1 MPLIWRPPLGL
12 PLASRRAINHSRA
25 FWELKAEQVMDRVFS
40 NAAQA
45 YRHPPGLASPTEA
58 AASEPMIEVEVRE
71 EPSPSPTPSR
81 PGRSPW
87 RAGSFWTARP
97 ARSAGTPRP
106 GPWPRSGRWAA
117 WTQASSPQL
126 KLVALGSLA
135 VLTGAA
141 SVVCWHGWNQAS
153 LDLRQERTLWLLER
167 LKGLGTADGTSNQAS
182 RSGQP
187 GSTSSPTDPKE
198 NSSTTKAAEGSA
210 EGSTASA
217 VPPPPPDEPWI
228 QQLAQLP
235 GALLPGSRQPEVLKV
250 PVTGP
255 LNRPAPAAS
264 GSPAAASTPSRPAPA
279 AQGSSPELVGV
290 VQVAGRPGSAIFQ
303 VGSSSTN
310 ALVGEQI
317 GSSGWRLVATGA
329 DSAVI
334 ERGGVQR
341 RIAIS
346 SGF

>member
-1 MPLIWRPPLGL
+1 M
-12 PLASRRAINHSRA
+12 ATRRAINHSRA

-45 YRHPPGLASPTEA
+45 YPHPPERPTASEA

-71 EPSPSPTPSR
+71 EPSPAAESSR
-81 PGRSPW
+81 RGGPW
-87 RAGSFWTARP
+87 RPASFWTAGP
-97 ARSAGTPRP
+97 ARSAGSPRP
-106 GPWPRSGRWAA
+106 GPWPGSRRLAA
-117 WTQASSPQL
+117 WNQATHPQH
-126 KLVALGSLA
+126 KLLALGSLA
-135 VLTGAA
+135 VLTGTA

-167 LKGLGTADGTSNQAS
+167 LKGLDAADPSGAQAS
-182 RSGQP
+182 SASAP
-187 GSTSSPTDPKE
+187 GSPDAKASGDP
-198 NSSTTKAAEGSA
+198 AALKDNAAGSA
-210 EGSTASA
+210 PSS

-235 GALLPGSRQPEVLKV
+235 GALLPGTRQPEVLRV
-250 PVTGP
+250 PVSGP
-255 LNRPAPAAS
+255 LNRPAPPAS
-264 GSPAAASTPSRPAPA
+264 GSASPVGRQSPA

-303 VGSSSTN
+303 LGSSSTN
-310 ALVGEQI
+310 ALVGELI
-317 GSSGWRLVATGA
+317 GSSGWRLVATA
-329 DSAVI
+329 TDSAVI

-346 SGF
+346 NGF

>member
-1 MPLIWRPPLGL
+1 MLLLVTRH
-12 PLASRRAINHSRA
+12 AINHSRA

-40 NAAQA
+40 NAAQT
-45 YRHPPGLASPTEA
+45 YPHPSRVPTPLEA

-71 EPSPSPTPSR
+71 EPSPAAESSRTRGPWRGPSFWTGGPARAAGSPR
-81 PGRSPW
+81 PGRWP
-87 RAGSFWTARP
+87 GSARL
-97 ARSAGTPRP
+97 
-106 GPWPRSGRWAA
+106 AA
-117 WTQASSPQL
+117 WNQATHPQH
-126 KLVALGSLA
+126 KLLALGSLA

-141 SVVCWHGWNQAS
+141 SLVCWHGWNQAS

-167 LKGLGTADGTSNQAS
+167 LKGLDTATPSGTTASGT
-182 RSGQP
+182 
-187 GSTSSPTDPKE
+187 TSSGALTSGTKTSSDP
-198 NSSTTKAAEGSA
+198 AASQDNA
-210 EGSTASA
+210 ATSTAST

-235 GALLPGSRQPEVLKV
+235 GALLPGSRQSEVLRV
-250 PVTGP
+250 PVSGP
-255 LNRPAPAAS
+255 LNRPAPPATGSAAS
-264 GSPAAASTPSRPAPA
+264 ASPAGRQAPV
-279 AQGSSPELVGV
+279 AQGSAPELVGV

-303 VGSSSTN
+303 LGSSSTN
-310 ALVGEQI
+310 ALVGELI
-317 GSSGWRLVATGA
+317 GSSGWRLVATAA

>member
-1 MPLIWRPPLGL
+1 VAWV
-12 PLASRRAINHSRA
+12 
-25 FWELKAEQVMDRVFS
+25 Q
-40 NAAQA
+40 
-45 YRHPPGLASPTEA
+45 T
-58 AASEPMIEVEVRE
+58 
-71 EPSPSPTPSR
+71 TP
-81 PGRSPW
+81 
-87 RAGSFWTARP
+87 
-97 ARSAGTPRP
+97 
-106 GPWPRSGRWAA
+106 
-117 WTQASSPQL
+117 PQL
-126 KLVALGSLA
+126 KLLALGSLA
-135 VLTGAA
+135 MLTGAA
-141 SVVCWHGWNQAS
+141 SLVCWHGWNQAS

-167 LKGLGTADGTSNQAS
+167 LKGLGSADASGSQAS
-182 RSGQP
+182 RPSQP
-187 GSTSSPTDPKE
+187 SSTNTPTDPEE
-198 NSSTTKAAEGSA
+198 NTAATTPAEGP
-210 EGSTASA
+210 TASA

-235 GALLPGSRQPEVLKV
+235 GALLPGSRQSEVLKV

-264 GSPAAASTPSRPAPA
+264 GSPATASTPSRPAPA
-279 AQGSSPELVGV
+279 SQGNSPELVGV
-290 VQVAGRPGSAIFQ
+290 VQAAGRPGSAIFQ

-317 GSSGWRLVATGA
+317 GSSGWRLVATAA

>member
-1 MPLIWRPPLGL
+1 M
-12 PLASRRAINHSRA
+12 SRRAINHSRA

-45 YRHPPGLASPTEA
+45 YRHAPAQATPAGA
-58 AASEPMIEVEVRE
+58 AANEPMIEVEVRE
-71 EPSPSPTPSR
+71 EPSPATTPSR
-81 PGRSPW
+81 PGEPGVGR
-87 RAGSFWTARP
+87 SFWTARP
-97 ARSAGTPRP
+97 ARPAGTPRP
-106 GPWPRSGRWAA
+106 GPRPGSGRWVA
-117 WTQASSPQL
+117 WTQASQPQL
-126 KLVALGSLA
+126 KLLALGSLA
-135 VLTGAA
+135 VLTGTA
-141 SVVCWHGWNQAS
+141 SLVCWHGWNQAS

-167 LKGLGTADGTSNQAS
+167 LKGLGTADAAGSQAS
-182 RSGQP
+182 RPSQP
-187 GSTSSPTDPKE
+187 SSTGAPTDPKG
-198 NSSTTKAAEGSA
+198 NTSASTPEA
-210 EGSTASA
+210 GSTAGT

-250 PVTGP
+250 PVSGP

-264 GSPAAASTPSRPAPA
+264 GNPAPAGTFNRPAPV
-279 AQGSSPELVGV
+279 AQGNSPELVGV

-310 ALVGEQI
+310 ALVGQPI
-317 GSSGWRLVATGA
+317 GSSGWRLVATA
-329 DSAVI
+329 TDAAVI

>member
-1 MPLIWRPPLGL
+1 M
-12 PLASRRAINHSRA
+12 ATRRAINHSRA
-25 FWELKAEQVMDRVFS
+25 FWELKAEQVMDRVFR

-45 YRHPPGLASPTEA
+45 YPHPSGLPTPAEA

-71 EPSPSPTPSR
+71 EPSPAAKSSRRGGPSR
-81 PGRSPW
+81 GGPGRGGPW
-87 RAGSFWTARP
+87 RGASFWTAGP
-97 ARSAGTPRP
+97 ARSAGSPQP
-106 GPWPRSGRWAA
+106 GRWPGSRRLAA
-117 WTQASSPQL
+117 WNQATHPQH
-126 KLVALGSLA
+126 KLLALGSLA

-141 SVVCWHGWNQAS
+141 SLVCWNGWNQAS

-167 LKGLGTADGTSNQAS
+167 LKGLDTADRSGVQAS
-182 RSGQP
+182 SANPAGSP
-187 GSTSSPTDPKE
+187 GAQTSTDPAAPKQ
-198 NSSTTKAAEGSA
+198 NAAPSASSS
-210 EGSTASA
+210 

-235 GALLPGSRQPEVLKV
+235 GALLPGSRQPEVLRV
-250 PVTGP
+250 PVNGP
-255 LNRPAPAAS
+255 LNRPAPPAS
-264 GSPAAASTPSRPAPA
+264 GSAPSANPAGRPSPA

-303 VGSSSTN
+303 LGSSSTN
-310 ALVGEQI
+310 ALVGELI
-317 GSSGWRLVATGA
+317 GSSGWRLVATAA

-346 SGF
+346 NGF

>member
-1 MPLIWRPPLGL
+1 ML
-12 PLASRRAINHSRA
+12 LATRRAINHSRA

-45 YRHPPGLASPTEA
+45 YPHPPERPTASEA

-71 EPSPSPTPSR
+71 EPSPAAESSR
-81 PGRSPW
+81 RGGPW
-87 RAGSFWTARP
+87 RAASFWTGGP
-97 ARSAGTPRP
+97 ARSAGSPRP
-106 GPWPRSGRWAA
+106 GPWPGSRRLAA
-117 WTQASSPQL
+117 WNQATHPQH
-126 KLVALGSLA
+126 KLLALGSLA

-167 LKGLGTADGTSNQAS
+167 LKGLDVADSSGAQAS
-182 RSGQP
+182 KANPP
-187 GSTSSPTDPKE
+187 GSLDAKTSSD
-198 NSSTTKAAEGSA
+198 SAALKDNAAGSA
-210 EGSTASA
+210 SSS

-235 GALLPGSRQPEVLKV
+235 GALLPGTRQPEVLRV
-250 PVTGP
+250 PVSGP
-255 LNRPAPAAS
+255 LNRPAPPAS
-264 GSPAAASTPSRPAPA
+264 GSASSASPAGRPAPA
-279 AQGSSPELVGV
+279 TQANAPELVGV

-303 VGSSSTN
+303 LGSNSTN
-310 ALVGEQI
+310 ALVGELI
-317 GSSGWRLVATGA
+317 GSSGWRLVATAA

-346 SGF
+346 NGF

>member
-1 MPLIWRPPLGL
+1 
-12 PLASRRAINHSRA
+12 
-25 FWELKAEQVMDRVFS
+25 MDRVFS

-45 YRHPPGLASPTEA
+45 YPHPPELPTASEA
-58 AASEPMIEVEVRE
+58 SASEPMIEVEVRE
-71 EPSPSPTPSR
+71 EPSPAAESSR
-81 PGRSPW
+81 RGGPW
-87 RAGSFWTARP
+87 RPASFWTAGP
-97 ARSAGTPRP
+97 ARSAGSPQP
-106 GPWPRSGRWAA
+106 GRWPGFRRLAA
-117 WTQASSPQL
+117 WNQATHPQH
-126 KLVALGSLA
+126 KLLALGSVA

-167 LKGLGTADGTSNQAS
+167 LKGLDVADSSGAPAS
-182 RSGQP
+182 KANPP
-187 GSTSSPTDPKE
+187 GSLDAKTSSD
-198 NSSTTKAAEGSA
+198 SAALKDNGAGSA
-210 EGSTASA
+210 SSS

-235 GALLPGSRQPEVLKV
+235 GALLPGTRQPEVLRV
-250 PVTGP
+250 PVSGP
-255 LNRPAPAAS
+255 LNRPAPPAS
-264 GSPAAASTPSRPAPA
+264 GSASPAGRQAPA
-279 AQGSSPELVGV
+279 AQGSAPELVGV

-303 VGSSSTN
+303 LGTSSTN
-310 ALVGEQI
+310 ALVGELI
-317 GSSGWRLVATGA
+317 GSSGWRLIATAA

>member
-1 MPLIWRPPLGL
+1 M
-12 PLASRRAINHSRA
+12 ASRRAINHSRA
-25 FWELKAEQVMDRVFS
+25 FWDLKAEQVMDRVFS

-45 YRHPPGLASPTEA
+45 YRHPPGIPSAAEA

-71 EPSPSPTPSR
+71 EPSPSPPPAR
-81 PGRSPW
+81 PGGPW
-87 RAGSFWTARP
+87 SVASFWTAGL
-97 ARSAGTPRP
+97 ARSAESQQSRP
-106 GPWPRSGRWAA
+106 WSGSGRWAA
-117 WTQASSPQL
+117 WNRATPPQL
-126 KLVALGSLA
+126 KLLALGSLA

-141 SVVCWHGWNQAS
+141 SLVCWHGWNQAS

-167 LKGLGTADGTSNQAS
+167 LKGLGTPDPNGAQAS
-182 RSGQP
+182 SASPPGASGSP
-187 GSTSSPTDPKE
+187 TSPDLAATKDAAAANAAAAGSSTSS
-198 NSSTTKAAEGSA
+198 
-210 EGSTASA
+210 

-235 GALLPGSRQPEVLKV
+235 GSILPGSRQAEVLRV
-250 PVTGP
+250 PVRGP

-264 GSPAAASTPSRPAPA
+264 GSAASSLAAATSPASRQAPA
-279 AQGSSPELVGV
+279 AQANAPELVGV

-303 VGSSSTN
+303 VGPSSTN
-310 ALVGEQI
+310 ALVGELI
-317 GSSGWRLVATGA
+317 GSSGWRLLSTAA

-346 SGF
+346 NGF